1 MCVCV
6 YACNYWKF
14 CFKGKKKKGIF
25 LFFPVLL
32 ENLIVWRICHD
43 RNNTVDKLEKRRNE
57 GREIWNQDPLSRSC
71 HEVITL
77 VTLVQ
82 PSLRKRARRKRDEY
96 LRSMRI
102 GDPTIY
108 PSILNS
114 VSFNGSRT
122 ETRIKKRSKKLARI
136 FSSFYP
142 RANFFLRSFP
152 LDEPRFRIL
161 SHLNTMTFSFAQQ
174 WRLMKSTTMMLIII
188 WVLTLPE
195 TIFAILEEVATK
207 AERTNCYWNCNST

>member
-14 CFKGKKKKGIF
+14 YFKGKKKEIF

-32 ENLIVWRICHD
+32 ENLIVSRICHD
-43 RNNTVDKLEKRRNE
+43 RNNTVDKLEKRRNG
-57 GREIWNQDPLSRSC
+57 GREIWNQDRLSRSC

-108 PSILNS
+108 PSILIS